1 MATTTKEQIN
11 QMRIADLK
19 LSAKIDKK
27 QTKKEQKLTFAQFSK
42 KLEYRRN
49 SVYLKGKHL
58 FNKVSNEMNL
68 LNEKLFYDLFIQGE
82 LKY

>member
-11 QMRIADLK
+11 QMRLADLK

-27 QTKKEQKLTFAQFSK
+27 ETKRGQKLTFAQFSK

-58 FNKVSNEMNL
+58 FDKVNNEMNL
-68 LNEKLFYDLFIQGE
+68 LNEKLFYSLFISGQ
-82 LKY
+82 LNY